1 MIEKSYQYLCLKL
14 CNRIRSWM
22 FNTACNLLQKE
33 KESIQMIDINLS
45 VDVLNVMT
53 LKHFPVKS
61 IRVFTSSSSGMNI
74 FRDKCIQY
82 FQMNELSSQLIQEK
96 PEIIMMS
103 FSLNSLEMDIQ
114 EFIDM
119 CRYIIHS
126 GAICIGTMYD
136 KENVEKFIGN
146 ETNKMLKVEP
156 LGNDLHDLIFTY
168 NLYGGMAIQNRVRV
182 YTQEYIRDVV
192 CGTDPRLSI
201 EFTNFLDTGIIDK
214 DTMPCIKDSLSTR
227 TCFIIRKL

>member
-14 CNRIRSWM
+14 CNRIRSWL

-53 LKHFPVKS
+53 LKHFPVKN
-61 IRVFTSSSSGMNI
+61 IRVFTSPTSSVNI

-96 PEIIMMS
+96 PDIIMMS
-103 FSLNSLEMDIQ
+103 FSLNSLEMNLH
-114 EFIDM
+114 EFNDM

-126 GAICIGTMYD
+126 GAICIGTMYN
-136 KENVEKFIGN
+136 KENLEKFVGN
-146 ETNKMLKVEP
+146 ETNKMLKAEP
-156 LGNDLHDLIFTY
+156 LGNDMYDLIFTY
-168 NLYGGMAIQNRVRV
+168 NLYGGMAIQNRVKV
-182 YTQEYIRDVV
+182 YTSEYIRDIVQSI
-192 CGTDPRLSI
+192 DPRLSI
-201 EFTNFLDTGIIDK
+201 EFTNFLDSGIIEK
-214 DTMPCIKDSLSTR
+214 ETMSCIKESLNIR